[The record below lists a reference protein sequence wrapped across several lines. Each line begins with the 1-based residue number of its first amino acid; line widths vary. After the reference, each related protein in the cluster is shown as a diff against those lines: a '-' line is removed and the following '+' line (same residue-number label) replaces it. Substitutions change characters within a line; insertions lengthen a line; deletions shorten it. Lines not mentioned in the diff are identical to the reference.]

1 MRNYNDLTDA
11 EMERLLP
18 IFKGIITVLES
29 EEYDSIEVSMINV
42 GPKDVMDILDVLGYE
57 REDEWNTNGW
67 EQDTWYYF
75 SKKSSKRLSMYYC
88 GYTGEISL
96 GICEE
101 ER

>member
-1 MRNYNDLTDA
+1 MRNYNYLTDA

-57 REDEWNTNGW
+57 REDEWNANGW

-75 SKKSSKRLSMYYC
+75 DKPAAKSLCLFYC
-88 GYTGEISL
+88 GFTGKILLSL
-96 GICEE
+96 KDE
-101 ER
+101 